1 MTRPGPSVL
10 TPHPRHG
17 SSTRAHL
24 PPHPPTPR
32 WGVLAMESVTQSVY
46 WKEPLDGKFLC
57 LGPPGTRPWDWSL
70 NLSLLRENWD
80 HSSQAVVDSFK

>member
-1 MTRPGPSVL
+1 
-10 TPHPRHG
+10 
-17 SSTRAHL
+17 
-24 PPHPPTPR
+24 
-32 WGVLAMESVTQSVY
+32 MESVTQSVY

-80 HSSQAVVDSFK
+80 HSSQAVVESFK

>member
-24 PPHPPTPR
+24 PPPSPR

-46 WKEPLDGKFLC
+46 WKEPLDCKFLC
-57 LGPPGTRPWDWSL
+57 LGPLGTRPWDWSL
-70 NLSLLRENWD
+70 NLSLLRENRD
-80 HSSQAVVDSFK
+80 HSSQAVVESFK